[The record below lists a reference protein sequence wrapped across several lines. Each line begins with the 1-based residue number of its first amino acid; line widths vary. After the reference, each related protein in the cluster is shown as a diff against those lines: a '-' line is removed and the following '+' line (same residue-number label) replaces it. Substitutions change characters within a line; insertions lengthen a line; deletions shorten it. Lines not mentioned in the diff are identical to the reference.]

1 MLLPGLN
8 MQGYLTLVETLKA
21 ILFIDKRFIFQLNFT
36 SKCYATAS
44 YFYFHSHLMSRALS
58 LSVSF
63 YSSVFCN
70 LCQCPYSFS
79 ETAVLPVSSV
89 LFLFLFCLKC
99 IDRNLKLIAPL
110 WLCLC
115 RCSLIVFRKTLC
127 SISPFTVPSS
137 IDLFLFLCK
146 PLSSMSNPLW
156 CSRVCWSC
164 ARVAWDYYGW
174 RHHTHSP

>member
-58 LSVSF
+58 LPVSF

-115 RCSLIVFRKTLC
+115 RCSLIVFRKLFAL
-127 SISPFTVPSS
+127 SPLLLYLPPLISSSSSVNPSLPWVIHCGVPVSAGAV
-137 IDLFLFLCK
+137 
-146 PLSSMSNPLW
+146 PE
-156 CSRVCWSC
+156 
-164 ARVAWDYYGW
+164 
-174 RHHTHSP
+174 